1 MCADQLHINARLS
14 LPDFDLNIN
23 ESMSLDGV
31 TAIFGP
37 SGSGKSTLLRT
48 IAGFEQPQSGTINC
62 AGQLWYDSEQRVN
75 VPPHH
80 RSVGYMFQDAR
91 LFSHLDVGGNLSY
104 AQKRRDS
111 LKSRRSASKNRNGF
125 TNRSGGSLE
134 SRSGAVE
141 SLTYTHVVDV
151 LDLGTLLKRSVTALS
166 GGERQ
171 RVALARTLLTA
182 PLLLL
187 LDEPLSALDQARKED
202 ILPYLENLQ
211 REFGI
216 PTLYV
221 SHDIDEVAHLADRM
235 VVLANGS
242 VKAQGPTPEMLER
255 FDLEPYTGRFEA
267 GVLVEGEVSGHD
279 NRLHLTRVD
288 LHGASLTIP
297 MAKEVEVGKRV
308 RLRIRARDVAIA
320 IQPPQGLSIRNV
332 LPGTLVKIV
341 TEPENGSAQT
351 IIDVGGPRI
360 RARLTLAAVED
371 LNLREGL
378 PVYALIKSIS
388 LDSLGS
394 T

>member
-1 MCADQLHINARLS
+1 M
-14 LPDFDLNIN
+14 PDFDLSVT
-23 ESMSLDGV
+23 ESMSLAGV

-62 AGQLWYDSEQRVN
+62 AGQLWYDSEQNIN
-75 VPPHH
+75 VPPHQ

-104 AQKRRDS
+104 AQKRRHSTED
-111 LKSRRSASKNRNGF
+111 R
-125 TNRSGGSLE
+125 GGLSD
-134 SRSGAVE
+134 
-141 SLTYTHVVDV
+141 LTYDHVVDV
-151 LDLGTLLKRSVTALS
+151 LDLSTLLRRSVTALS

-182 PLLLL
+182 PQLLL

-202 ILPYLENLQ
+202 ILPYLENLP

-235 VVLANGS
+235 MVLANGS
-242 VKAQGPTPEMLER
+242 VKAHGPTREMLER
-255 FDLEPYTGRFEA
+255 FDLETYTGRFEA

-288 LHGASLTIP
+288 LHGASLTMP
-297 MAKEVEVGKRV
+297 MAAEVEVGKRV

-320 IQPPQGLSIRNV
+320 TQPPQGLSIRNV

-341 TEPENGSAQT
+341 TEVETGSAQT
-351 IIDVGGPRI
+351 IIDIGGPRI
-360 RARLTLAAVED
+360 RARLTLAAVEE
-371 LNLREGL
+371 LNLVEGL

-394 T
+394 S

>member
-1 MCADQLHINARLS
+1 MCADQLHIDARIT
-14 LPDFDLNIN
+14 LPDFDLSIT
-23 ESMSLDGV
+23 ESMDLDGV

-62 AGQLWYDSEQRVN
+62 AGQLWYDSEQGVN

-91 LFSHLDVGGNLSY
+91 LFSHLDVDGNLRY
-104 AQKRRDS
+104 AEKRRGQ
-111 LKSRRSASKNRNGF
+111 LQSRR
-125 TNRSGGSLE
+125 GSLG
-134 SRSGAVE
+134 SRRGASE
-141 SLTYTHVVDV
+141 NLTYAHVVDV
-151 LDLGTLLKRSVTALS
+151 LDIGTLLKRSVTALS

-182 PLLLL
+182 PQLLL

-221 SHDIDEVAHLADRM
+221 SHDISEVAHLADRM

-255 FDLEPYTGRFEA
+255 FDLETYTGRFEA

-297 MAKEVEVGKRV
+297 MAAEAEIGKRV

-320 IQPPQGLSIRNV
+320 TQPPQGLSIRNV

-341 TEPENGSAQT
+341 TEPDNGSAQT

-360 RARLTLAAVED
+360 RARLTMAAVED
-371 LNLREGL
+371 LKLREGL
-378 PVYALIKSIS
+378 SVYALIKSIS

-394 T
+394 S